1 MNDLKVNTSIRHTI
15 NQSINQSIKQS
26 VSRLFNQLKINHLI
40 SRSACQSPTHIS
52 GRTVRKVSDK
62 YNIILR
68 NNNNNNNNNNN
79 KILI

>member
-1 MNDLKVNTSIRHTI
+1 MNDLKVNTSIRLT
-15 NQSINQSIKQS
+15 INQSIKQS
-26 VSRLFNQLKINHLI
+26 VSQLFNHLKINHLI
-40 SRSACQSPTHIS
+40 SRSACQSPTHTS

-68 NNNNNNNNNNN
+68 NNNN